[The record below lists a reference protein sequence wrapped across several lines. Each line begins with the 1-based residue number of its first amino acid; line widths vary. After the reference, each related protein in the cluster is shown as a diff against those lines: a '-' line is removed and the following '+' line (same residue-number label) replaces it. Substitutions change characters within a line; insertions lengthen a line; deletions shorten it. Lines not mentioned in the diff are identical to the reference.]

1 VARVGSLRKMAI
13 WVAILVIAILFF
25 INILRG

>member
-13 WVAILVIAILFF
+13 WVAVLVIAILFF